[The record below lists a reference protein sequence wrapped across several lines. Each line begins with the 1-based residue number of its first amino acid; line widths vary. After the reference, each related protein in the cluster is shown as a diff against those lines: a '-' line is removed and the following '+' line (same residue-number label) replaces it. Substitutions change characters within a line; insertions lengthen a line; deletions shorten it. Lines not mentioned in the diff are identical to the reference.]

1 LEEFNVKRLKK
12 ALDYLQSKQRE
23 IQRARENDTRTIES
37 LTKYLKKD
45 MIDQFELAKYDLYI
59 KQDVKNTETFI
70 NSVQHIIDSHS

>member
-1 LEEFNVKRLKK
+1 LEELNVQRLKK